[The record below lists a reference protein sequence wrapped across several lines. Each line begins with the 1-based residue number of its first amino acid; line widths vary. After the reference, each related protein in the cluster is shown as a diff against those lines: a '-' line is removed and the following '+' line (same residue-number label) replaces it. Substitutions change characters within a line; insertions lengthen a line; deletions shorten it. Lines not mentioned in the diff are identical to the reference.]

1 LGVKIFAPF
10 YGLGNQGA
18 GGETRHGVAGV
29 QIFEAFEKICVSR
42 ADLDGEGL
50 STVIILFPDRM
61 ITWTAIDG
69 NSCDR
74 IGVLFGFI
82 EAAAGILFAT
92 LLSRALK

>member
-1 LGVKIFAPF
+1 
-10 YGLGNQGA
+10 
-18 GGETRHGVAGV
+18 
-29 QIFEAFEKICVSR
+29 
-42 ADLDGEGL
+42 
-50 STVIILFPDRM
+50 M